1 MPPHSLEIKYESSS
15 FGDPCKM
22 GSLFAVGIQVSIPPP
37 ETPDIDFDLKNLGSF
52 FKLSQKTGFSK
63 KKCREFFRLWSN
75 FTKEDMTKGPFTVW
89 MGKIGFPDKN
99 IVKRLFDIFDLDGGG
114 EIDFEECCL
123 GLSYIMP
130 RDNHHISLERSDMK
144 FYEICFKLLD
154 TDCDGE
160 ISMFEF
166 FNTVQSAARL
176 GPQKVIHVHIW

>member
-1 MPPHSLEIKYESSS
+1 MSPK
-15 FGDPCKM
+15 DA
-22 GSLFAVGIQVSIPPP
+22 FAGIWACGTHRCVLVQVSIPPP

-63 KKCREFFRLWSN
+63 KKCREFFRLWTN

-89 MGKIGFPDKN
+89 MGKIGFTDKN

-130 RDNHHISLERSDMK
+130 RDNHHIPLLPSDMK

-154 TDCDGE
+154 T
-160 ISMFEF
+160 
-166 FNTVQSAARL
+166 
-176 GPQKVIHVHIW
+176 